1 MLEKMIKFSVPFGS
15 LNESGRWEVV
25 WQPVDSN
32 KMKYGCFKVIGK
44 TLNFT
49 VSEDGVL
56 QVLLTIYKSASLAI
70 YKVHTQGAYDT
81 MIQYHC
87 P

>member
-1 MLEKMIKFSVPFGS
+1 MLEKMIRFSVSSRS

-25 WQPVDSN
+25 WQPVDSD
-32 KMKYGCFKVIGK
+32 KMKYGCFKVISK

-56 QVLLTIYKSASLAI
+56 QVLLTIYKSSESSYIL
-70 YKVHTQGAYDT
+70 YKMH
-81 MIQYHC
+81 ML
-87 P
+87 

>member
-1 MLEKMIKFSVPFGS
+1 MRFSWIMLEKMIRFSVSSGS
-15 LNESGRWEVV
+15 LNESGR
-25 WQPVDSN
+25 PVDSN

-56 QVLLTIYKSASLAI
+56 QVLLTIYKSSESNYI
-70 YKVHTQGAYDT
+70 QGAYV
-81 MIQYHC
+81 MIR
-87 P
+87 